1 MDAVLAYLDAGSGSL
16 LLQLILGGFA
26 AVAVSAK
33 LYWNR
38 ILRLLRIRKPEDEPG
53 APAHDAVRAEAA
65 EAPEGA
71 VAEGPRR

>member
-1 MDAVLAYLDAGSGSL
+1 MDAVVAYLDAGSGSL

-38 ILRLLRIRKPEDEPG
+38 ILRFLRIRKPEDEP
-53 APAHDAVRAEAA
+53 AAEALPA
-65 EAPEGA
+65 DAADAPEGA
-71 VAEGPRR
+71 VVDGSRR